1 MKKVY
6 YLCHCGS
13 GTTVHMNLIDLV
25 SDDGKVLKFH
35 YDTFDWDYNKSRVIT
50 LKATRVTRAAF
61 DGTPY
66 KTIYFR
72 SSKEQFKYSFIRE
85 LEIEDDKE
93 PERCIIKH

>member
-35 YDTFDWDYNKSRVIT
+35 YDTFDWDYNKSRVIRWYT
-50 LKATRVTRAAF
+50 L
-61 DGTPY
+61 
-66 KTIYFR
+66 
-72 SSKEQFKYSFIRE
+72 
-85 LEIEDDKE
+85 
-93 PERCIIKH
+93 